1 LENPPF
7 LHVFPLALPAGRP
20 GPNMVQGRQGQ
31 RVRVRAAFVL
41 VLKTIILSIW
51 FQENWFQ
58 ENYYF
63 TDREIKHPG

>member
-7 LHVFPLALPAGRP
+7 LHVFPLPLPAGRP
-20 GPNMVQGRQGQ
+20 EPNMVQGRQVK

-41 VLKTIILSIW
+41 VLRTIIFSI
-51 FQENWFQ
+51 WFQ

-63 TDREIKHPG
+63 TDRQIKHPR